1 LQEKKVDP
9 AIHARVDEVMRMV
22 LERLGVVVVAEQ
34 DAIVEN
40 PVQLSQHPL
49 QTGEQETREPR
60 KRPTQSSPRRNN
72 IKIKK
77 KEQEE
82 AVDDQRVG
90 QVIDSTIKRQIKMDV
105 TFEECSA
112 TTADSVSSVGEI
124 VPDSRSRENPETISA
139 SVKTSLE

>member
-1 LQEKKVDP
+1 MDL

-22 LERLGVVVVAEQ
+22 LERLDIVVVAEQ

-49 QTGEQETREPR
+49 ETGEQQGTKEPR
-60 KRPTQSSPRRNN
+60 KRATQSSPRRNN
-72 IKIKK
+72 YKMKK
-77 KEQEE
+77 EEQEE

-90 QVIDSTIKRQIKMDV
+90 QVVDSTIKRQIKMDV

-139 SVKTSLE
+139 SVKTNLE

>member
-1 LQEKKVDP
+1 MDP